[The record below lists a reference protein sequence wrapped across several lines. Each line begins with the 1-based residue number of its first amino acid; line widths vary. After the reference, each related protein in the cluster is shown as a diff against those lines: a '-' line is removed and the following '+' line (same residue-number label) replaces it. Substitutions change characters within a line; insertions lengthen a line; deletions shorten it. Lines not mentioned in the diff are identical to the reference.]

1 MRWKLTRRRPTAKG
15 PAETFT
21 GAGYHAPRT
30 GSR

>member
-1 MRWKLTRRRPTAKG
+1 MEAHTPPPPTAKG